1 LFHYIEARIMDKFKA
16 RSAVLLTI
24 IIIMII
30 ARPGE
35 PEAEADMVERSITS
49 HQTSNLTTEPTIM
62 VKRHRGV
69 GLTSK
74 VLTAKLNT
82 TAQQEEAPQTQS
94 QVVASIQPAVRSSNL
109 TGWTKR
115 EGSAYN
121 AGDPKQCGNDQ
132 GLGADGTD
140 ILRGLAQGKKY
151 VAANF
156 VPLGSW
162 LEIRDSVKSLGFF
175 QVVDKTSKKYGHR
188 VDIAFPREAKEA
200 ALEFGRQDLF
210 VRVVDK
216 KLVRK

>member
-1 LFHYIEARIMDKFKA
+1 MDKFKA

-49 HQTSNLTTEPTIM
+49 HQTSNLTPEPTIM

-74 VLTAKLNT
+74 VPTVKLNT
-82 TAQQEEAPQTQS
+82 TAQQEEAPQ
-94 QVVASIQPAVRSSNL
+94 IQPKKVEALIQPVERSLQKMRYIGN
-109 TGWTKR
+109 TIWMKR
-115 EGSAYN
+115 ECSAYN
-121 AGDPKQCGNDQ
+121 AGDPEQCGNDK
-132 GLGADGTD
+132 GLGSDGTD

-210 VRVVDK
+210 VRLVDK